1 MDHPRSKLPAVLAIL
16 FCIAL
21 LGGVGVLLWKTLPE
35 KQQPQQAETIQTDSV
50 FSSEQTAVEP
60 EREAPYEG
68 ELPEQ
73 AEAAQPEQPDSEQP
87 SEPAADPAAPD
98 DAPVTDAQKTAQATL
113 ASMTEDEKLWQLF
126 FVTPEA
132 ITNVNTAT
140 VAGEATKN
148 ALAQYPVGGIV
159 YFAKNLEDRAQA
171 AALLANT
178 QSYAKIPLFLGV
190 DEEGGTVS
198 RIGANEALGGTKVA
212 DMRSFGQSADPAQVY
227 AAGQTLAANLTGL
240 GFNLDFAPDCD
251 VVSGVDSVIGSRSFG
266 SDPELCASLAGV
278 IVKSLR
284 AEGVVSC
291 LKHFPGYGSAT
302 VDDHNGT
309 SIVEKTLD
317 ELESC
322 DLVPFQS
329 IIAQAKQEADFVIV
343 FPHWGTEDELSP
355 DESQLRWAQEMA
367 DAGAD
372 LIIGGHPHTL
382 QPTGLLTA
390 ADGRDVLVYYSLG
403 NFLSHQKE
411 MINLLGGMASV
422 TIVKDKDG
430 TRVEEY
436 ELKPTINV
444 ILRDPASGWYDYRPM
459 LLEDYTPELAAQNR
473 FTDCTVEAMQTLYED
488 IVG

>member
-98 DAPVTDAQKTAQATL
+98 DTPVTDAQKTAQATL

-284 AEGVVSC
+284 AEGIVSC
-291 LKHFPGYGSAT
+291 LKHFPGYGSAVT
-302 VDDHNGT
+302 DDHYGT
-309 SIVEKTLD
+309 STLSKTLE

-322 DLVPFQS
+322 DFLPFASGIESGAAFVMVSHLSVPEVTGDETPGDLSSKIVSELLRNKLGFQ
-329 IIAQAKQEADFVIV
+329 
-343 FPHWGTEDELSP
+343 
-355 DESQLRWAQEMA
+355 
-367 DAGAD
+367 
-372 LIIGGHPHTL
+372 
-382 QPTGLLTA
+382 
-390 ADGRDVLVYYSLG
+390 
-403 NFLSHQKE
+403 
-411 MINLLGGMASV
+411 
-422 TIVKDKDG
+422 
-430 TRVEEY
+430 
-436 ELKPTINV
+436 NV
-444 ILRDPASGWYDYRPM
+444 IITDAQNMGAITDHYTSAEAAVQALSAGVDMVLMPDDLQAAYDGV
-459 LLEDYTPELAAQNR
+459 LAAVQNGTLTEAR
-473 FTDCTVEAMQTLYED
+473 INESVLRILTVKAHFGILTEVPPAAE
-488 IVG
+488 GGG

>member
-1 MDHPRSKLPAVLAIL
+1 MDHPRSKLPAVLVVL

-291 LKHFPGYGSAT
+291 LKHFPGYGSAVT
-302 VDDHNGT
+302 DDHYGT
-309 SIVEKTLD
+309 STLSKTLE

-322 DLVPFQS
+322 DFLPFASGIESGAAFVMVSHLSVPEVTGDETPGDLSSKIVSELLRNKLGFQ
-329 IIAQAKQEADFVIV
+329 
-343 FPHWGTEDELSP
+343 
-355 DESQLRWAQEMA
+355 
-367 DAGAD
+367 
-372 LIIGGHPHTL
+372 
-382 QPTGLLTA
+382 
-390 ADGRDVLVYYSLG
+390 
-403 NFLSHQKE
+403 
-411 MINLLGGMASV
+411 
-422 TIVKDKDG
+422 
-430 TRVEEY
+430 
-436 ELKPTINV
+436 NV
-444 ILRDPASGWYDYRPM
+444 IITDAQNMGAITDHYTSAEAAVQALSAGVDMVLMPDDLQAAYDGV
-459 LLEDYTPELAAQNR
+459 LAAVQNGTLTEAR
-473 FTDCTVEAMQTLYED
+473 INESVLRILTVKAHFGILTEVPPAAE
-488 IVG
+488 GGG

>member
-68 ELPEQ
+68 ELPDQ

-240 GFNLDFAPDCD
+240 G
-251 VVSGVDSVIGSRSFG
+251 

-329 IIAQAKQEADFVIV
+329 IIAQEGSVPFVMV
-343 FPHWGTEDELSP
+343 THLSYP
-355 DESQLRWAQEMA
+355 NVTGSDTP
-367 DAGAD
+367 AD
-372 LIIGGHPHTL
+372 LSSAI
-382 QPTGLLTA
+382 
-390 ADGRDVLVYYSLG
+390 
-403 NFLSHQKE
+403 
-411 MINLLGGMASV
+411 V
-422 TIVKDKDG
+422 TD
-430 TRVEEY
+430 
-436 ELKPTINV
+436 
-444 ILRDPASGWYDYRPM
+444 ILRDKLGYQNVIITDSQSMSSITDHYSAG
-459 LLEDYTPELAAQNR
+459 EAAVQALAAGCDMILMPSDLQGAFDAVKAAVADGTLTQSR
-473 FTDCTVEAMQTLYED
+473 IDESVLRILTVKAEYGILQ
-488 IVG
+488 

>member
-1 MDHPRSKLPAVLAIL
+1 MDHPRSKFPAVLAIL

-98 DAPVTDAQKTAQATL
+98 DTPVTDAQKTAQATL

-171 AALLANT
+171 AALLAST
-178 QSYAKIPLFLGV
+178 QSYAKIPLFLGA

-329 IIAQAKQEADFVIV
+329 IIAQEGSVPFVMV
-343 FPHWGTEDELSP
+343 THLSYP
-355 DESQLRWAQEMA
+355 NVTGSDTP
-367 DAGAD
+367 AD
-372 LIIGGHPHTL
+372 LSSAI
-382 QPTGLLTA
+382 
-390 ADGRDVLVYYSLG
+390 
-403 NFLSHQKE
+403 
-411 MINLLGGMASV
+411 V
-422 TIVKDKDG
+422 TD
-430 TRVEEY
+430 
-436 ELKPTINV
+436 
-444 ILRDPASGWYDYRPM
+444 ILRDKLGYQNVIITDSQSMSSITDHYSAG
-459 LLEDYTPELAAQNR
+459 EAAVQALAAGCDMILMPSDLQGAFDAVKAAVADGTLTQSR
-473 FTDCTVEAMQTLYED
+473 IDESVLRILTVKAEYGILQ
-488 IVG
+488 

>member
-98 DAPVTDAQKTAQATL
+98 DTPVTDAQKTAQATL

-159 YFAKNLEDRAQA
+159 YFAKNLEDRRRPPRCSPTRSRMRRSRCFWARMRRAARSAASAQTRRWA
-171 AALLANT
+171 ARRSPTCAPSAR
-178 QSYAKIPLFLGV
+178 APIP
-190 DEEGGTVS
+190 
-198 RIGANEALGGTKVA
+198 R
-212 DMRSFGQSADPAQVY
+212 RSMPPGRR
-227 AAGQTLAANLTGL
+227 LAANLTSL

-266 SDPELCASLAGV
+266 SDPELCASLAGI

-284 AEGVVSC
+284 AEGVRLLPQALPRLRQRHGRRSQRHIHRG
-291 LKHFPGYGSAT
+291 K
-302 VDDHNGT
+302 N
-309 SIVEKTLD
+309 
-317 ELESC
+317 
-322 DLVPFQS
+322 
-329 IIAQAKQEADFVIV
+329 AQ
-343 FPHWGTEDELSP
+343 
-355 DESQLRWAQEMA
+355 
-367 DAGAD
+367 
-372 LIIGGHPHTL
+372 
-382 QPTGLLTA
+382 
-390 ADGRDVLVYYSLG
+390 
-403 NFLSHQKE
+403 
-411 MINLLGGMASV
+411 
-422 TIVKDKDG
+422 
-430 TRVEEY
+430 
-436 ELKPTINV
+436 
-444 ILRDPASGWYDYRPM
+444 
-459 LLEDYTPELAAQNR
+459 
-473 FTDCTVEAMQTLYED
+473 
-488 IVG
+488 

>member
-1 MDHPRSKLPAVLAIL
+1 MDHPRSKLPAVLVVL

-35 KQQPQQAETIQTDSV
+35 KQRPQQAETIQTDSV

-291 LKHFPGYGSAT
+291 LKHFPGYGSAVT
-302 VDDHNGT
+302 DDHYGT
-309 SIVEKTLD
+309 SVLEKTEA

-322 DLVPFQS
+322 DFLPFAAGIEAGAPFVMVSHLSVPEVVGDETPSDLSSKIVSDLLRNKLGFTGVIITDSHQMASITDHYTSGEAAVKALQAGVDMILMPQDLQAAFDGVKAALAGGTLTQS
-329 IIAQAKQEADFVIV
+329 RI
-343 FPHWGTEDELSP
+343 
-355 DESQLRWAQEMA
+355 DESVLR
-367 DAGAD
+367 
-372 LIIGGHPHTL
+372 IL
-382 QPTGLLTA
+382 Q
-390 ADGRDVLVYYSLG
+390 
-403 NFLSHQKE
+403 
-411 MINLLGGMASV
+411 
-422 TIVKDKDG
+422 VKA
-430 TRVEEY
+430 EY
-436 ELKPTINV
+436 N
-444 ILRDPASGWYDYRPM
+444 IL
-459 LLEDYTPELAAQNR
+459 Q
-473 FTDCTVEAMQTLYED
+473 
-488 IVG
+488 

>member
-1 MDHPRSKLPAVLAIL
+1 MDHPRSKLPAVLVIL

-21 LGGVGVLLWKTLPE
+21 LAGVGVLLWKTLPE

-68 ELPEQ
+68 EL
-73 AEAAQPEQPDSEQP
+73 ARAGRGRAAG
-87 SEPAADPAAPD
+87 AAGQRAAVRRGPPRIPPRRTTS
-98 DAPVTDAQKTAQATL
+98 PVTDAQKTAQATL

-178 QSYAKIPLFLGV
+178 KSYAKIPLFLGV

-266 SDPELCASLAGV
+266 SDPELCASLA
-278 IVKSLR
+278 R
-284 AEGVVSC
+284 ASSSRVCGQRASS
-291 LKHFPGYGSAT
+291 PASS
-302 VDDHNGT
+302 T
-309 SIVEKTLD
+309 S
-317 ELESC
+317 
-322 DLVPFQS
+322 P
-329 IIAQAKQEADFVIV
+329 A
-343 FPHWGTEDELSP
+343 
-355 DESQLRWAQEMA
+355 
-367 DAGAD
+367 
-372 LIIGGHPHTL
+372 
-382 QPTGLLTA
+382 TA
-390 ADGRDVLVYYSLG
+390 APRSTITTARPSWKKRWMSWKAATWSPSSRSSRRKG
-403 NFLSHQKE
+403 
-411 MINLLGGMASV
+411 ASRSSWSR
-422 TIVKDKDG
+422 TCP
-430 TRVEEY
+430 TR
-436 ELKPTINV
+436 T
-444 ILRDPASGWYDYRPM
+444 
-459 LLEDYTPELAAQNR
+459 
-473 FTDCTVEAMQTLYED
+473 
-488 IVG
+488 